1 MRPSPGAP
9 GAAEAPGALEGTRGR
24 APAGLACSDDVE
36 PLNAEDPERIGP
48 FRLIGR
54 LGVGGMGRVFLAR
67 SAGGRT
73 VAVKVVHAELAS
85 QDEFRRRFAR
95 EVAALERVGGTGTAP
110 VLGSDTGAEAPW
122 VAVGYVPGPSLRAV
136 VGDAH
141 GPLPTETVRTL
152 AAGLARALGHIH
164 AAGLVHRDLKPSNVL
179 LTVDEPQ
186 LIDFGIAR
194 ALDTVAE
201 GGNLTTTGAVVGS
214 PGFMSPEQ
222 VRGERLT
229 PASDVFCLGSVLV
242 YAATGRAPFGTA
254 DSGVHAT
261 MFRIAH
267 DEPDLTGLP
276 PELTGLIRACL
287 AKDPAARPAT
297 DELVGTLPVADPWL
311 PADVLARLGRHAARL
326 LEAEAGTGTGVAP
339 GAEGTGHTVSGGS
352 GRTASGGSGRTV
364 SGGTGR
370 TASGDTGRTASGE
383 PTGAPAPAPAHPTG
397 STVAPSRPRRRRALL
412 AGLTTLAVA
421 AAATAAYTFWPGPA
435 TGTDGK
441 GERGTGGT
449 AAPAP
454 AGIVPAAFLGAWEG
468 VLQGGE
474 DHPRETVRIEITQ
487 GPAGAK
493 NAVYTQVSENRLCMG
508 RSRLVSADEDEVV
521 YGESDVTT
529 SVPAAR
535 CTPAAHQTL
544 ALRSPDVLE
553 WTSGAARA
561 TFRKAPTGTSVVP
574 ARFLGEWQNVPRPEV
589 YGDQDGRYGTWVT
602 VTQGPVGTRVVRFRD
617 VFPRLDEEGAPTPE
631 TVSCGSTAV
640 LGGSGNLLVVGPQV
654 RDQGAWDPECAEN
667 GSSYLQVV
675 RGKGEDRLLVYPMV
689 DAEPG
694 EYRRRS

>member
-1 MRPSPGAP
+1 MVTPPGLRASGPPAP
-9 GAAEAPGALEGTRGR
+9 R
-24 APAGLACSDDVE
+24 ARAGLAFSDDVE
-36 PLNAEDPERIGP
+36 PLNAEDPVRIGP

-73 VAVKVVHAELAS
+73 VAVKVVHAELAAR
-85 QDEFRRRFAR
+85 DEFRRRFAR

-110 VLGSDTGAEAPW
+110 VLGSDTDAEAPW
-122 VAVGYVPGPSLRAV
+122 VAIGYVPGPSLRTV
-136 VGDAH
+136 VGDEY

-164 AAGLVHRDLKPSNVL
+164 TAGLVHRDLKPSNVL
-179 LTVDEPQ
+179 LTVDGPQ

-194 ALDTVAE
+194 AVDTVAE
-201 GGNLTTTGAVVGS
+201 GGDLTTTGAVVGS

-242 YAATGRAPFGTA
+242 YAATGRAPFGSA

-267 DEPDLTGLP
+267 DEPDLTDLP
-276 PELTGLIRACL
+276 PALSGVIRACL
-287 AKDPAARPAT
+287 AKDPAARPST
-297 DELVGTLPVADPWL
+297 GELVEALPVADPWL

-326 LEAEAGTGTGVAP
+326 LEAEA
-339 GAEGTGHTVSGGS
+339 VSGGE
-352 GRTASGGSGRTV
+352 GSGV
-364 SGGTGR
+364 
-370 TASGDTGRTASGE
+370 TAAGD
-383 PTGAPAPAPAHPTG
+383 PAPTG
-397 STVAPSRPRRRRALL
+397 STGSTGSTGAGGGPTVTPPRPRRRRTLL
-412 AGLTTLAVA
+412 AAVTVLAVA
-421 AAATAAYTFWPGPA
+421 AAATVAYTVWPG
-435 TGTDGK
+435 TGADGK
-441 GERGTGGT
+441 GKERTGSTSPG
-449 AAPAP
+449 P

-474 DHPRETVRIEITQ
+474 DHPRETARIEITQ

-493 NAVYTQVSENRLCMG
+493 NAVYVQVSESRLCMG

-553 WTSGAARA
+553 WTSGAAKA
-561 TFRKAPTGTSVVP
+561 TFRKSPTGTSVVP
-574 ARFLGEWQNVPRPEV
+574 ARLLGEWRNVPRPEV
-589 YGDQDGRYGTWVT
+589 YGDQDGRYGSWVT

-617 VFPRLDEEGAPTPE
+617 VFPRTDEDGAPTPE
-631 TVSCGSTAV
+631 TISCGSTAV
-640 LGGSGNLLVVGPQV
+640 LGGTGNLLVIGPQV
-654 RDQGAWDPECAEN
+654 RDPAAWDSECAEN
-667 GSSYLQVV
+667 GSSYLQLVKW
-675 RGKGEDRLLVYPMV
+675 KGEDRLLVYPMV

-694 EYRRRS
+694 EYQRRS